1 MANLPYPDRKLAAV
15 TKADTASKPKR
26 GKKRSAGESARTG
39 KVRRSLRGLL
49 SRRWIFYPLVA
60 ILVII
65 AIPMVLTLLYRVE
78 PIRPVSTLM
87 LSRAVLFQPVDRQWV
102 EIDDVGPRVYQ
113 SVLMSEDGQFCSHH
127 GVDLREL
134 RAVIDD
140 ALEGERVR
148 GASTITMQV
157 ARNLFLWNGRSYVR
171 KALEVPLAIWIDL
184 ALPKRRIMEIYLN
197 IAEWGPSGQ
206 FGVKAAA
213 GFHFGR
219 APDALTSRQS
229 ALLAVTLPNPHL
241 RDPARP
247 SAGMNR
253 VADVI
258 QRRTAQSG
266 AYVRCL
272 PQ

>member
-1 MANLPYPDRKLAAV
+1 M
-15 TKADTASKPKR
+15 TKAETASKPKR
-26 GKKRSAGESARTG
+26 APKRGKKAKAANG
-39 KVRRSLRGLL
+39 KKTRGLL
-49 SRRWIFYPLVA
+49 RRRWLLYPLALIMMVIA
-60 ILVII
+60 LPLVL
-65 AIPMVLTLLYRVE
+65 ALLYRVE
-78 PIRPVSTLM
+78 PIRPISTLM
-87 LSRAVLFQPVDRQWV
+87 LSRAVTLQPIDRQWARIETV
-102 EIDDVGPRVYQ
+102 TPRLYQ

-140 ALEGERVR
+140 ALDGERVR

-157 ARNLFLWNGRSYVR
+157 ARNLFLWNGRSYIR

-184 ALPKRRIMEIYLN
+184 VLPKDRIMEIYLN
-197 IAEWGPSGQ
+197 IAEWGPEGQ

-213 GFHFGR
+213 RFHFGR
-219 APDALTSRQS
+219 APDALNARQS

-247 SAGMNR
+247 SAGMSR
-253 VADVI
+253 VANVI
-258 QRRTAQSG
+258 EGRAARSG